1 MPEIPSDEIAN
12 VSLQE
17 PVPEPKYEVIGEE
30 EPKEYILKVSATAD
44 LARYDEDIVQRHIFF
59 KPTLMYTSRTHS
71 FEIKN
76 TSLIKMKY
84 FVKIINPNF
93 PEYPD

>member
-44 LARYDEDIVQRHIFF
+44 LARYDEDIV
-59 KPTLMYTSRTHS
+59 
-71 FEIKN
+71 
-76 TSLIKMKY
+76 
-84 FVKIINPNF
+84 
-93 PEYPD
+93 